1 MKLKIALTPLVDITA
16 EDCLALIA
24 MGKVRANKFE
34 GQRKREVYTQGNYT
48 GTLKVDVTTAT
59 LLLTVIA
66 PALAFIPRSGHLED
80 TPFWYGSK
88 QEVDYTPAI
97 NGTSWIYIDQ
107 IKAMP
112 ALRTEVPMLS
122 AGNGMQAIFA
132 DGDITLDFVGYKNN
146 FGNLWWASTDG
157 KYACSWNGPYSRL
170 FTDVYRNTVGNE
182 IYILGELITG
192 PEYEDFNVVLGASY
206 PEEQLYAITYHS
218 PVVGKQAVSK
228 YVNGEWIKLGDLESS
243 YSKQAWFADSTGLVF
258 THPRGHKVTISGDT
272 ITEVVYTP
280 PTGSQNETYVT
291 GSMPTFTKEYEGA
304 SLFEGNVVG
313 NLTLTQNISTAN
325 TGSSSSTSAE
335 FDVEGVVTTIDTG
348 GIIGPEWIAVGATY
362 ELQYG
367 GTRCSIIWSVS
378 GCTYETYANEG
389 GIKILAI
396 TGCGTGSI
404 TATIVGGGNDGQS
417 FTKEIKYPSGTWIFI
432 SNTWLNGNAPNLGCT
447 AWPPGP
453 PVYCVMI
460 TGGGAQRDYYMYGY
474 PCTPC
479 QNYPNACDGV
489 TPPTNGRDNC
499 MTAPPCG
506 EDSNYGFN
514 GGCYADPG
522 YTGTVEYNYNY
533 SYTAV
538 ISRNGICRYCYAT
551 YEWRCS

>member
-97 NGTSWIYIDQ
+97 NGTSWIYTDQ

-170 FTDVYRNTVGNE
+170 FTDIYRNTVGND
-182 IYILGELITG
+182 IYVLGDLITG
-192 PEYEDFNVVLGASY
+192 PEYEDFNVVLGASC
-206 PEEQLYAITYHS
+206 PEGQLYAITYNA

-243 YSKQAWFADSTGLVF
+243 YSKQAWFADPTGLIF
-258 THPRGHKVTISGDT
+258 THPKGHKVTISGNT
-272 ITEVVYTP
+272 IIEEIYTP
-280 PTGSQNETYVT
+280 PVGSQNETYVT
-291 GSMPTFTKEYEGA
+291 GHMPTFTKEYEGA

-313 NLTLTQNISTAN
+313 NLTLTQNISTTN
-325 TGSSSSTSAE
+325 TGSSNSTSSE
-335 FDVEGVVTTIDTG
+335 FSVESIVITDDFIR
-348 GIIGPEWIAVGATY
+348 INGPEFITVGSVYSIVYSGTY
-362 ELQYG
+362 
-367 GTRCSIIWSVS
+367 CSVNWNFKGSYTES
-378 GCTYETYANEG
+378 TSNGSS
-389 GIKILAI
+389 I
-396 TGCGTGSI
+396 TVTSLSGCGTGTI
-404 TATIVGGGNDGQS
+404 TATIEGGGNSGISTSRDVM
-417 FTKEIKYPSGTWIFI
+417 YPDGTWIWVRDVGTQSSVCNDYGMPAIVTFI
-432 SNTWLNGNAPNLGCT
+432 TGSTKKVAVVYWGPMGLGSTCNYGVPVSGTSGGMTLVDGSHTLSLPKQTAPYPNNIPCGNIPCGGYQGWSGCGVCGSCTNQPNAPNC
-447 AWPPGP
+447 
-453 PVYCVMI
+453 
-460 TGGGAQRDYYMYGY
+460 YYAEGY
-474 PCTPC
+474 S
-479 QNYPNACDGV
+479 
-489 TPPTNGRDNC
+489 
-499 MTAPPCG
+499 
-506 EDSNYGFN
+506 E
-514 GGCYADPG
+514 
-522 YTGTVEYNYNY
+522 YTWV
-533 SYTAV
+533 
-538 ISRNGICRYCYAT
+538 C
-551 YEWRCS
+551 